1 MKPLLAAACPHC
13 ATPVEEPGFC
23 CPGCEMAAAIIR
35 GAGLERYYQDRT
47 APGVRP
53 EPVVAAWSEVPVTM
67 EPDGACTVRLHVGG
81 LTCAACAWVTERA
94 VLALP
99 GVEQATV
106 SPTSGRA
113 RVRWNPA
120 EVDLAAICGRIGA
133 LGYRP
138 RPLAH
143 AAAPDRDLLLRLG
156 VAAFCAMNVMLLS
169 AGLYA
174 GWFAGIAPREA
185 ALLRWTS
192 LAIATPAALWSAA
205 PLLQGAWGA
214 LRHRLLSVDLP
225 VAVGIIAMYAH
236 GVWATLRGEEAW
248 LDSMTMLIALLLGG
262 RVLEQGGRRRA
273 VEAAQSL
280 AGFAPA
286 TARRVLGDRVES
298 VPANR
303 LAVGDRVMI
312 GLGEQVP
319 ADGVVMDGRGRMEM
333 AMLTGES
340 EPVGIGEGDRV
351 VAGGVVAEGSFEVRV
366 TAAGEDT
373 LVARMAA
380 ELAAA
385 ADRPSAPVLADRL
398 APAFTLATLVLAA
411 LATVLQGGGAGL
423 AVLVVACPCAL
434 ALAAPLTTAA
444 GLGACA
450 RHGLL
455 VRSGDALRRLAEVD
469 LVVFDKTG
477 TLTGGHPEVVEADP
491 AALRLAAALARHS
504 SHPVARALVAAC
516 AARGIP
522 LATAREV
529 RELPGEGLVGEV
541 DGAPVRFVRG
551 VVEGVGE
558 IHLRDALRPDAPRV
572 VAALGQRVALLSGDR
587 REVANAIA
595 KEAGVGEVIAP
606 AGPAEKVA
614 WIRARQAEGRVVC
627 FVGDG
632 VNDGG
637 ALAAADVGIAMG
649 AGAASS
655 VLVADAVLVGEGLA
669 PVAAGLRVARSARGA
684 MRASV
689 IRAVVYNAAAVA
701 VAMAG
706 WMNPLIAAIAMP
718 ISSGVAVWGARR
730 VEAA

>member
-1 MKPLLAAACPHC
+1 VKPIVGAACAHC
-13 ATPVEEPGFC
+13 AAPIEEPGFC
-23 CPGCEMAAAIIR
+23 CSGCEMAASIIR
-35 GAGLERYYQDRT
+35 GAGLERYYRDRT

-53 EPVVAAWSEVPVTM
+53 EPVRAAWSEVPVEAET
-67 EPDGACTVRLHVGG
+67 DGSCTVRLHVGG

-99 GVEQATV
+99 GVTEARV

-120 EVDLAAICGRIGA
+120 EIDLDAICGRIGA

-138 RPLAH
+138 RPVAH

-174 GWFAGIAPREA
+174 GWFAGMAERDA
-185 ALLRWTS
+185 ALLRWAS
-192 LAIATPAALWSAA
+192 LAISTPAALWSAA
-205 PLLQGAWGA
+205 PLIQGAWAA

-225 VAVGIIAMYAH
+225 LAVGIVAMYVH
-236 GVWATLRGEEAW
+236 GVVATLLGREAW

-286 TARRVLGDRVES
+286 TARRLTATGQES
-298 VPANR
+298 VPASQ
-303 LAVGDRVMI
+303 LAVGDPVMV

-319 ADGVVMDGRGRMEM
+319 ADGLVTAGAGRMEM

-340 EPVGIGEGDRV
+340 EPVTLGVGDRV
-351 VAGGVVAEGSFEVRV
+351 VAGGVVADGSFELRI
-366 TAAGEDT
+366 TATGEDT

-385 ADRPSAPVLADRL
+385 ADRPSAPVLADRI
-398 APAFTLATLVLAA
+398 APAFTLATLVFAA
-411 LATVLQGGGAGL
+411 LAAALNGGEAGV

-450 RHGLL
+450 RRGLL
-455 VRSGDALRRLAEVD
+455 VRSGDALRRLADVD

-491 AALRLAAALARHS
+491 AALRLAAALGRHS
-504 SHPVARALVAAC
+504 AHPVSRALVAAC
-516 AARGIP
+516 TARGIP
-522 LATAREV
+522 LPTAHGV
-529 RELPGEGLVGEV
+529 RELPGEGLEGVV
-541 DGAPVRFVRG
+541 DGKPVRFIRG

-558 IHLRDALRPDAPRV
+558 VHLRDALRPDAARV
-572 VAALGQRVALLSGDR
+572 VASLGERVALLSGDR
-587 REVANAIA
+587 AEVAHAIA
-595 KEAGVGEVIAP
+595 REAGVPDVVAP
-606 AGPAEKVA
+606 ATPEAKAA
-614 WIRARQAEGRVVC
+614 WIRARQAEGRVVL

-632 VNDGG
+632 VNDGA

-649 AGAASS
+649 GGAASS
-655 VLVADAVLVGEGLA
+655 VLVADAILVGEGLA
-669 PVAAGLRVARSARGA
+669 PVAAALRIARSARTA
-684 MRASV
+684 MHHGVVRAGL
-689 IRAVVYNAAAVA
+689 YNAVA
-701 VAMAG
+701 VAVAVVG
-706 WMNPLIAAIAMP
+706 WMNPLLAALAMP
-718 ISSGVAVWGARR
+718 ISSAVAVWGARR